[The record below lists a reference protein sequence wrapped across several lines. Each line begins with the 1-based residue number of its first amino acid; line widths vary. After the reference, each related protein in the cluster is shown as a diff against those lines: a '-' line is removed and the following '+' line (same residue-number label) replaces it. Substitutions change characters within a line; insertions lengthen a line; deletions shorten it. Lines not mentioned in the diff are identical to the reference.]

1 MQTTEDEET
10 EVQITA
16 AVVDL
21 TKDSDIEE
29 VVARDEEDY
38 SSYESDRESGE
49 KDFILD
55 SKPSSPKRKLKAVVA
70 AVVVVVVVAF
80 TLFQNSRISLHSLC
94 LFTSLFVFL

>member
-49 KDFILD
+49 KYLLFWIL
-55 SKPSSPKRKLKAVVA
+55 SPPLQRE
-70 AVVVVVVVAF
+70 
-80 TLFQNSRISLHSLC
+80 S
-94 LFTSLFVFL
+94 